1 MEGWN
6 ASLLESVTSII
17 ALSFEPVQAK
27 NMEGANE
34 GDNDFDTV
42 NGSGRDIDD
51 NEKQYREE

>member
-1 MEGWN
+1 M
-6 ASLLESVTSII
+6 
-17 ALSFEPVQAK
+17 QAK

-34 GDNDFDTV
+34 YDNDFDTV